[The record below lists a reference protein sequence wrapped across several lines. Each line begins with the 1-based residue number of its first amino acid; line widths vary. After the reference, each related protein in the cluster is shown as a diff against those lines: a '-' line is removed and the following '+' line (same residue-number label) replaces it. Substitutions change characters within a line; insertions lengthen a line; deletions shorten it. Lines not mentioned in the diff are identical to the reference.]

1 VWLDPATETG
11 VVPVIKTNNFPYAV
25 LGVVANHPDGVHGYE
40 LRTYM
45 EALSDE
51 FWEINYGKL
60 YRALDQLERIGSVT
74 SFELIQSGRPNRRV
88 FRITETGGKRLDD
101 WLFEPVAE
109 HPQPLRDELSLKLL
123 FIGARSTDQIATLIA
138 QQRSIYMKRLAR
150 ITRRRRKLEK
160 VGFDSRA
167 ISVVIDGAEMR
178 VRADLGWLE
187 HIERQVI
194 RQY

>member
-1 VWLDPATETG
+1 LDSQTDTG
-11 VVPVIKTNNFPYAV
+11 VALAMKTNNFPYAV
-25 LGVVANHPDGVHGYE
+25 LGVVANYADGVHGYE

-60 YRALDQLERIGSVT
+60 YRALDYLERAGSVT
-74 SFELIQSGRPNRRV
+74 SYELIQSGRPNRKV
-88 FRITETGGKRLDD
+88 FRITDAGGKSLDS
-101 WLFEPVAE
+101 WLVEPVAE

-123 FIGARSTDQIATLIA
+123 FIGARSTDQIATLIV
-138 QQRSIYMKRLAR
+138 QQRAIYMKRLAR
-150 ITRRRRKLEK
+150 ISRRRRKLEK
-160 VGFDSRA
+160 VGFDARA

-178 VRADLGWLE
+178 VRADLGWLD

-194 RQY
+194 RLY